1 MASEEIPETV
11 KAEQPA
17 TSTTLHRGLSVRGV
31 VALAVSDITPMASL
45 LIIAPVVLAAAGTG
59 AMWAYLV
66 GCFLAINVALCMG
79 ELGSMYPVAGGLY
92 SIVHRVLGRPIG
104 FLALVDY
111 IAQGVFLPAS
121 IALGV
126 GTYLH
131 ALNDAIPVN
140 LSSAI
145 AMAVVTL
152 LAVLRI
158 QVGAILV
165 AIFLA
170 IEVVVIVVV
179 AVAGFTHWNQPW
191 SILSHPVIF
200 DDSGLSPVG
209 LGAIVAALAITMFSV
224 NGCRHDGDRGE
235 DHTSGVQAI
244 RPWRR
249 AACACRRLAGC
260 RDGDVFF
267 EVLQGRR
274 GGNQQL
280 GDTDT
285 DSVQAS
291 AIWGRAATDSIT
303 RSSPRVTTLTAALPF
318 PRCLPPNPGRAA
330 TAGCCR
336 RRRKVVLGT
345 QTPWRMTMPLPAAL
359 RISARNGVRSRSRST
374 SGTSGFVPNH
384 DGGCG
389 SDEGIAGGGVHPIS
403 TPSVPEAVA

>member
-1 MASEEIPETV
+1 MRVDAQVPRRRRSRP
-11 KAEQPA
+11 PA
-17 TSTTLHRGLSVRGV
+17 APGTLQRGLDIKGV

-45 LIIAPVVLAAAGTG
+45 LIIAPVVLGSAGS
-59 AMWAYLV
+59 ASLWAYLI
-66 GCFLAINVALCMG
+66 GCFLAVSMALCMG

-179 AVAGFTHWNQPW
+179 AVAGFTHWKHP
-191 SILSHPVIF
+191 LS
-200 DDSGLSPVG
+200 
-209 LGAIVAALAITMFSV
+209 
-224 NGCRHDGDRGE
+224 
-235 DHTSGVQAI
+235 
-244 RPWRR
+244 
-249 AACACRRLAGC
+249 
-260 RDGDVFF
+260 
-267 EVLQGRR
+267 
-274 GGNQQL
+274 
-280 GDTDT
+280 
-285 DSVQAS
+285 
-291 AIWGRAATDSIT
+291 
-303 RSSPRVTTLTAALPF
+303 
-318 PRCLPPNPGRAA
+318 
-330 TAGCCR
+330 
-336 RRRKVVLGT
+336 
-345 QTPWRMTMPLPAAL
+345 
-359 RISARNGVRSRSRST
+359 
-374 SGTSGFVPNH
+374 
-384 DGGCG
+384 
-389 SDEGIAGGGVHPIS
+389 
-403 TPSVPEAVA
+403 